1 MGRCDEMSARMA
13 LYLDDELLG
22 DERVLFEGH
31 LDVCRACRDKLESD
45 RRFLQSV
52 RGARP
57 LYDSPPE
64 LLEVV
69 KKTLG
74 DAQSVPAAARKRS
87 GAVNPALMR
96 AATGLASSP
105 GRRILAVCLIVLFVA
120 GFGWLYLIRRDRTR
134 PPSEFATMAVE
145 THMRHLRGQLPFE
158 IASDSPE
165 EISGW
170 FAGKVSFSLT
180 LPNYE
185 EPAGEEKP
193 YRLEGARLV
202 AFKSD
207 YAAYVAYKMKN
218 RPISLVVT
226 SDSIALPSGGEEIV
240 SKNITFHYDSI
251 DGLKVITWADRGL
264 TYALVS
270 DLEARG
276 QQSCIVC
283 HLGTADQVSIAR

>member
-1 MGRCDEMSARMA
+1 MSRCDEISARMA

-22 DERVLFEGH
+22 DERVLFEEH
-31 LDVCRACRDKLESD
+31 LDGCRACRDRLESD

-69 KKTLG
+69 RKTLG
-74 DAQSVPAAARKRS
+74 DSQSAPARTRKPS
-87 GAVNPALMR
+87 GAVNPALVR
-96 AATGLASSP
+96 AATGLAFSP
-105 GRRILAVCLIVLFVA
+105 GRRILTACLILLFLA
-120 GFGWLYLIRRDRTR
+120 GFGLLYLIRRNRTR

-165 EISGW
+165 QISGW

-240 SKNITFHYDSI
+240 SKNIIFHYDSI

-283 HLGTADQVSIAR
+283 HLPTADKVSIAR

>member
-1 MGRCDEMSARMA
+1 MSRCDEISARMA

-22 DERVLFEGH
+22 DERVLFEEH
-31 LDVCRACRDKLESD
+31 LDGCRACRDRLESD

-69 KKTLG
+69 RKTLG
-74 DAQSVPAAARKRS
+74 EAQSSAATARKPS

-96 AATGLASSP
+96 AATGLAFSP
-105 GRRILAVCLIVLFVA
+105 GRRILAVCLILLFLA
-120 GFGWLYLIRRDRTR
+120 GFGLLYLIRRNRTR

-145 THMRHLRGQLPFE
+145 THMRYLRGQLPFE

-165 EISGW
+165 QISGW

-185 EPAGEEKP
+185 QPAGEEKP

-251 DGLKVITWADRGL
+251 HGLKVITWADRGL

-283 HLGTADQVSIAR
+283 HLPTADKVSIAR